1 MPHWRQN
8 SIERTD
14 TTPILGLID
23 KVRERF
29 TNVMQVRQ
37 LDIKR
42 AEHDVHL
49 YRPDGERKTPTDLI
63 DDYVTKTFEQTLNNT
78 QTTLIHN
85 ALTDVLRG
93 ATS

>member
-1 MPHWRQN
+1 
-8 SIERTD
+8 
-14 TTPILGLID
+14 LGLID

-29 TNVMQVRQ
+29 TNVVQVRQ

-42 AEHDVHL
+42 PEHHVHL

-63 DDYVTKTFEQTLNNT
+63 DDYVTKTFEQTLNDT

-85 ALTDVLRG
+85 VLTSVLRG
-93 ATS
+93 DNS